1 MYNVSVN
8 SEKGVVFVAKKLAV
22 IGAGASGLVSAIEA
36 KIEYPKA
43 EITIFERLQKPGKK
57 LLVTGNGRC
66 NFANVDL
73 SPKHFYG
80 DNEFLRGVLTS
91 PHADTEN
98 YFRNLGVLAYHED
111 GRIYPRS
118 QQSATIRDALISKV
132 LSLNIKIATEV
143 AALSI
148 KAEEKGFKINGEYFD
163 AVIIAGGGKAAP
175 VHGSD
180 GSCLKL
186 LKNMGYEITE
196 LYPALCGLTTK
207 EKFISSLKGVRAE
220 AKAMLYSGTKH
231 LGEEFGE
238 VQFTEN
244 AVSGIPVMNLSHLCK
259 SNKALCL
266 KLDLCNELSESELKE
281 HFREMKTSSPDA
293 KTELVL
299 SGIVNIKLGYAIMK
313 MLNIK
318 AETTIDA
325 LTPRSIEQIINT
337 LKCFEI
343 NITGTKDFNNAQ
355 ITCGGIKTKQIDVK
369 TMMSKL
375 HPGLFMCG
383 EILDIHGD
391 CGGYNLHLAWTTGRI
406 AGSCAAEYLKG

>member
-1 MYNVSVN
+1 M
-8 SEKGVVFVAKKLAV
+8 AKKLAV

-66 NFANVDL
+66 NFANEDL

-80 DNEFLRGVLTS
+80 NNEFLRGVLTS

-118 QQSATIRDALISKV
+118 QQSATIRDTLISKA
-132 LSLNIKIATEV
+132 LSLDIKIATEV
-143 AALSI
+143 SVLSI
-148 KAEEKGFKINGEYFD
+148 KTNGKGFKINGEYFD
-163 AVIIAGGGKAAP
+163 AVIIAGGGKATP

-186 LKNMGYEITE
+186 LKDMGYEATA

-207 EKFISSLKGVRAE
+207 EKFINSLKGVRAE
-220 AKAMLYSGTKH
+220 AKAMLYSGDRL
-231 LGEEFGE
+231 LGEELGE

-244 AVSGIPVMNLSHLCK
+244 AISGIPVMNLSHLCK

-281 HFREMKTSSPDA
+281 HFREVKTSSPDA

-318 AETTIDA
+318 AETIIGA
-325 LTPRSIEQIINT
+325 LTQRSIEQIIDI

-343 NITGTKDFNNAQ
+343 SITGTKDFNSAQ
-355 ITCGGIKTKQIDVK
+355 ITCGGIKTEQIDVK

-375 HPGLFMCG
+375 HPGLFICG

-406 AGSCAAEYLKG
+406 AGNGAAEFLKG